1 MAVPAHDGKGHLMVP
16 GGQFITE
23 KDTSREAS
31 GRHAVFLLSPQS
43 SALSPYLMTLN
54 LEPLNLCATLF
65 PPYNL
70 SP

>member
-43 SALSPYLMTLN
+43 LPN
-54 LEPLNLCATLF
+54 DPEP
-65 PPYNL
+65 
-70 SP
+70 